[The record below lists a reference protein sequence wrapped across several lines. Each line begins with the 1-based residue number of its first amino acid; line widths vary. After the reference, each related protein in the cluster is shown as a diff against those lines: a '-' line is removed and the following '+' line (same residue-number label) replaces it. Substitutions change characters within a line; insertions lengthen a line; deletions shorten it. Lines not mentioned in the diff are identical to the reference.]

1 VKLTTLKQII
11 SILHDLIL
19 LAKPFIGV
27 TSESTVV
34 VEFIRN
40 VIESNDLHSAIPVTR
55 WTVRA
60 VMKKTWKVHNMK
72 ENGKKK
78 EKKLA
83 GRNMDDNEMD
93 DNMDDKANMSDQGYD
108 VNAIHI
114 GTHNALK
121 PDEEMVVTLVR
132 IQSIQ
137 GSPRKQK
144 RVIYCY

>member
-1 VKLTTLKQII
+1 
-11 SILHDLIL
+11 
-19 LAKPFIGV
+19 
-27 TSESTVV
+27 
-34 VEFIRN
+34 
-40 VIESNDLHSAIPVTR
+40 
-55 WTVRA
+55 
-60 VMKKTWKVHNMK
+60 MKKTWKVHNMK

-114 GTHNALK
+114 VTHNALK

-137 GSPRKQK
+137 GLPRKQK
-144 RVIYCY
+144 SVTYCQQLEDEELSTVTNMEKRWFDFQSIQMVIVSPTQHGR